1 MEFAPKGKGTAVKK
15 VLDCQREKYVFWPF
29 GWLETAAPAFKKHK
43 CKSESERKW
52 HRGKR
57 ILRKLGRDQRV
68 WLQMALRWEKCGSV
82 RQKTKKRRSRRE
94 AKAEEKRGKQE
105 RSRRINSIFRSA
117 PCIPH
122 PPCGPR
128 ARAHVSTLVRICFYY
143 YMIGC
148 AENIG
153 KLYVPWEG
161 AGRGGGVIA
170 GASSPTMS
178 STFH

>member
-1 MEFAPKGKGTAVKK
+1 MAPGKENFEKTGPRSASLVADGSQMGEMWSGTSKNKKKGQQT
-15 VLDCQREKYVFWPF
+15 
-29 GWLETAAPAFKKHK
+29 
-43 CKSESERKW
+43 
-52 HRGKR
+52 RG
-57 ILRKLGRDQRV
+57 
-68 WLQMALRWEKCGSV
+68 E
-82 RQKTKKRRSRRE
+82 SRR
-94 AKAEEKRGKQE
+94 KQGKEE

-128 ARAHVSTLVRICFYY
+128 ALAHVGTLVRICFYY

-148 AENIG
+148 TENIG

-161 AGRGGGVIA
+161 AERGGGVIA

>member
-82 RQKTKKRRSRRE
+82 RQKTKEGAADERRKQKKNEENR
-94 AKAEEKRGKQE
+94 KGAEELIVFFAVHRVSLTLPVDPGPVHM
-105 RSRRINSIFRSA
+105 SA
-117 PCIPH
+117 HLC
-122 PPCGPR
+122 
-128 ARAHVSTLVRICFYY
+128 AYVSTI
-143 YMIGC
+143 
-148 AENIG
+148 
-153 KLYVPWEG
+153 
-161 AGRGGGVIA
+161 
-170 GASSPTMS
+170 T
-178 STFH
+178 